1 MHTQNFALVKEPQ
14 SHCQML
20 PWFYLDMHTFILI
33 CTHKTLHWWRN
44 PKVIVR
50 CYHDFIL
57 ICTLLSWYA
66 HTKLC
71 TGEGT
76 PKSLSDA
83 TMILSWYA
91 HFYLDMHTFIL
102 ICTHKTLH
110 WWRNPKVIVRCYH
123 DFILICTLLSWY
135 AHFYLDMHTQNF
147 ALVKEPQSHCQML
160 PWFYLDMHTFILI
173 CTLLSWY
180 AHTKLRCYHDFIL
193 ICYHDFILICT
204 LLSWY
209 AHTKL
214 CTGEGTPKSLSD
226 AILSWYAHF
235 YLDMHTQNFA
245 LVKEPQSHCQ
255 MLPWFYLDMHTFKI
269 VKNKQKLKTE
279 LARVNMYKW
288 RNPKVIVLHWW
299 RNPKVIVATMILS
312 WYAHFYLH
320 FYLDMH
326 TQNFALVKEPQSHC
340 QMLPW
345 FYLDMHT
352 FILICTLLSWY
363 AHTKLCTGEGTPK
376 SLSDATMIL
385 SWYAHF

>member
-1 MHTQNFALVKEPQ
+1 MHTL
-14 SHCQML
+14 
-20 PWFYLDMHTFILI
+20 
-33 CTHKTLHWWRN
+33 
-44 PKVIVR
+44 
-50 CYHDFIL
+50 
-57 ICTLLSWYA
+57 
-66 HTKLC
+66 
-71 TGEGT
+71 
-76 PKSLSDA
+76 
-83 TMILSWYA
+83 
-91 HFYLDMHTFIL
+91 IL

-180 AHTKLRCYHDFIL
+180 AHTKL
-193 ICYHDFILICT
+193 
-204 LLSWY
+204 
-209 AHTKL
+209 

-226 AILSWYAHF
+226 A
-235 YLDMHTQNFA
+235 
-245 LVKEPQSHCQ
+245 
-255 MLPWFYLDMHTFKI
+255 
-269 VKNKQKLKTE
+269 
-279 LARVNMYKW
+279 
-288 RNPKVIVLHWW
+288 
-299 RNPKVIVATMILS
+299 TMILS
-312 WYAHFYLH
+312 WYAH

-385 SWYAHF
+385 SWYAHFYLDMHTQNFALVKEPQSHCQMLPWFYLDMHTFKIVKNKQKLKTELARVNMYKLLKYYTFSPQWRMIIYHNFVPPPSPHQPPCFFFFYVKLLLVTVVLTKQSLLL